1 MDELETFVVVELL
14 HVVVVGSFV
23 GSHSVAVVGF
33 AVAELHIDVVAV
45 ASVSFVG
52 VNVAANQT
60 AAGG

>member
-1 MDELETFVVVELL
+1 MVVLVAEP

-45 ASVSFVG
+45 ASVSFVE
-52 VNVAANQT
+52 VNAAAN
-60 AAGG
+60 